1 MIFLVSIETP
11 TRGSLS
17 LGYIEIPHEGVLN
30 KELKK
35 SAQRKVVELLT
46 SAGFELKKISIQVTD
61 YTSLEIGIHR
71 ILIIPIKEFTNRTAV
86 TLATLL
92 E

>member
-11 TRGSLS
+11 TRGSLI
-17 LGYIEIPHEGVLN
+17 LGYIEIPHERMTN
-30 KELKK
+30 KEVKK
-35 SAQRKVVELLT
+35 TAQRKVIELLT
-46 SAGFELKKISIQVTD
+46 SADFELKKISIQVTD

-71 ILIIPIKEFTNRTAV
+71 VLIIPIKEFTNRTAV

>member
-11 TRGSLS
+11 TCGSLI
-17 LGYIEIPHEGVLN
+17 LGYVEVPDEGMTN

-71 ILIIPIKEFTNRTAV
+71 VLIIPIKEFNNKTAV

-92 E
+92 Q

>member
-1 MIFLVSIETP
+1 MTFLVSIETP
-11 TRGSLS
+11 TRGSLT
-17 LGYIEIPHEGVLN
+17 LGYVEIPHEGVSN

-35 SAQRKVVELLT
+35 SAQRKVIELLT
-46 SAGFELKKISIQVTD
+46 SAGFELSKISIQVSD

-71 ILIIPIKEFTNRTAV
+71 VLIIPIKEFNNKTAV

-92 E
+92 Q